1 MQKKRGK
8 KIKKNLA
15 KEKRVL
21 YTVGEKRAGLGRP
34 FPEPKDAGEQKEAF
48 GESRR
53 NETMEKK
60 TPLYDCHVALGGKI
74 VPFAGY
80 LLPVQYP
87 TGVITEHM
95 AVRTK
100 AGLFDVSHMA
110 ELVLEGPDALK
121 NANNLTTVF
130 VDEMADGQVKYSPM
144 CNEQGGIVDDLMVY
158 RLKADKYLF
167 VVNAANHEKDYAFM
181 KAHITGDV
189 TFTDIS
195 ESVAQVA
202 LQGPASEEILKK
214 VCPEECIPTVYYTF
228 VEKGKI
234 TLASGRVI
242 EAIVSKTGY
251 TGEDGYEIYCANED
265 APELWN
271 TLLEVGRDE
280 GLIPCG
286 LGARDTLRME
296 AAMPLYGH
304 ELNDE
309 RTPKES
315 GIGFFCKMDKPDF
328 IGKAAIEAKGAPTI
342 KRVGLKI
349 TGRGIARE
357 HCDVYVKGEKVG
369 TVTSGTHCPFIGQAI
384 AMAYLPKELSEVGQQ
399 VQIDVRG
406 RMIDAEVVKLH
417 FYKKPA
423 NA

>member
-1 MQKKRGK
+1 M
-8 KIKKNLA
+8 A
-15 KEKRVL
+15 V
-21 YTVGEKRAGLGRP
+21 
-34 FPEPKDAGEQKEAF
+34 PEPKDAGEQKEAF

-214 VCPEECIPTVYYTF
+214 VCPEECTTPVWKR
-228 VEKGKI
+228 ER
-234 TLASGRVI
+234 S
-242 EAIVSKTGY
+242 
-251 TGEDGYEIYCANED
+251 
-265 APELWN
+265 P
-271 TLLEVGRDE
+271 LL
-280 GLIPCG
+280 P
-286 LGARDTLRME
+286 
-296 AAMPLYGH
+296 
-304 ELNDE
+304 
-309 RTPKES
+309 
-315 GIGFFCKMDKPDF
+315 
-328 IGKAAIEAKGAPTI
+328 
-342 KRVGLKI
+342 
-349 TGRGIARE
+349 
-357 HCDVYVKGEKVG
+357 
-369 TVTSGTHCPFIGQAI
+369 
-384 AMAYLPKELSEVGQQ
+384 
-399 VQIDVRG
+399 
-406 RMIDAEVVKLH
+406 AE
-417 FYKKPA
+417 
-423 NA
+423 

>member
-1 MQKKRGK
+1 
-8 KIKKNLA
+8 
-15 KEKRVL
+15 
-21 YTVGEKRAGLGRP
+21 
-34 FPEPKDAGEQKEAF
+34 
-48 GESRR
+48 
-53 NETMEKK
+53 MEKK
-60 TPLYDCHVALGGKI
+60 TPLYACHEALGGKI

-80 LLPVQYP
+80 LLPVQYG
-87 TGVITEHM
+87 TGVIAEHM

-110 ELVLEGPDALK
+110 EILLEGPDALK
-121 NANNLTTVF
+121 NANMLTTVF
-130 VDEMADGQVKYSPM
+130 VDEMVDGQVKYSPM

-158 RLKADKYLF
+158 RMKADKYLF
-167 VVNAANHEKDYAFM
+167 VVNAANHEKDVAFM
-181 KAHITGDV
+181 SAHISGNV
-189 TFTDIS
+189 KMTDIS
-195 ESVAQVA
+195 EDVAQIA

-214 VCPEECIPTVYYTF
+214 ICPECDIPQVYYTF
-228 VEKGKI
+228 VEKGHL
-234 TLASGRVI
+234 TLKGGKVI

-251 TGEDGYEIYCANED
+251 TGEDGYEIYCSPAD
-265 APELWN
+265 APDLWN

-309 RTPKES
+309 LTPKES

-342 KRVGLKI
+342 KRVGLKV

-357 HCDVYVKGEKVG
+357 HSDVYVNGEKVG
-369 TVTSGTHCPFIGQAI
+369 QVTSGTHCPFIGQAI
-384 AMAYLPKELSEVGQQ
+384 AMAYLPKALSEVGQV

-406 RMIDAEVVKLH
+406 RMIDAEVVKLP

-423 NA
+423 KA

>member
-1 MQKKRGK
+1 
-8 KIKKNLA
+8 
-15 KEKRVL
+15 
-21 YTVGEKRAGLGRP
+21 
-34 FPEPKDAGEQKEAF
+34 
-48 GESRR
+48 
-53 NETMEKK
+53 MEKK
-60 TPLYDCHVALGGKI
+60 TPLYDCHVACGGKI

-80 LLPVQYP
+80 LLPVQYQ

-95 AVRTK
+95 AVRQK

-110 ELVLEGPDALK
+110 EILLEGKDALK
-121 NANNLTTVF
+121 NANMLTTVF
-130 VDEMADGQVKYSPM
+130 VDEMVNGQVKYSPM
-144 CNEQGGIVDDLMVY
+144 CNEHGGIVDDLMVY
-158 RLKADKYLF
+158 KMADDKYLF
-167 VVNAANHEKDYAFM
+167 VVNAANHEKDVAFM
-181 KAHITGDV
+181 SAHISGDV
-189 TFTDIS
+189 KLTDIS
-195 ESVAQVA
+195 EDVAQLA

-214 VCPEECIPTVYYTF
+214 ICPEKDIPQVYYTF
-228 VEKGKI
+228 VEKGEL
-234 TLASGRVI
+234 TLQSGRKI

-251 TGEDGYEIYCANED
+251 TGEDGYEIYCKPAD

-271 TLLEVGRDE
+271 TLLAVGKDE

-304 ELNDE
+304 ELNDDL
-309 RTPKES
+309 TPKES

-357 HCDVYVKGEKVG
+357 HSDVYVNGEKVG
-369 TVTSGTHCPFIGQAI
+369 HVTSGTHCPFIGQAI
-384 AMAYLPKELSEVGQQ
+384 AMAYLPRSLSEVGQV

-406 RMIDAEVVKLH
+406 RMIDAEVVKLP

-423 NA
+423 KA

>member
-1 MQKKRGK
+1 
-8 KIKKNLA
+8 
-15 KEKRVL
+15 
-21 YTVGEKRAGLGRP
+21 
-34 FPEPKDAGEQKEAF
+34 
-48 GESRR
+48 
-53 NETMEKK
+53 MEKK
-60 TPLYDCHVALGGKI
+60 TPLYDAHVAAGGKI

-80 LLPVQYP
+80 LLPVQYG

-110 ELVLEGPDALK
+110 EILLEGPDALK
-121 NANNLTTVF
+121 NAIMLTTVF
-130 VDEMADGQVKYSPM
+130 VDEMAVGQVKYSPM
-144 CNEQGGIVDDLMVY
+144 CNEQGGIVDDLMIY
-158 RLKADKYLF
+158 KMGEEKYLF

-181 KAHITGDV
+181 TAHVSGNAKL
-189 TFTDIS
+189 TDIS
-195 ESVAQVA
+195 EDVAQLA
-202 LQGPASEEILKK
+202 LQGPASEKILEKLA
-214 VCPEECIPTVYYTF
+214 PAESIPTVYYTF

-234 TLASGRVI
+234 TLSSGRVI

-251 TGEDGYEIYCANED
+251 TGEDGYEIYCKPAD
-265 APELWN
+265 AVELWD
-271 TLLEVGRDE
+271 TLLAAGKDE

-309 RTPKES
+309 LTPKES

-357 HCDVYVKGEKVG
+357 HCDVYVNGEKVG
-369 TVTSGTHCPFIGQAI
+369 QVTSGTHCPFIGQAI
-384 AMAYLPKELSEVGQQ
+384 AMAYLPKPLSEVGQV

-406 RMIDAEVVKLH
+406 RMIDAEVVKLP
-417 FYKKPA
+417 FYKKPVKE
-423 NA
+423 